1 MSKLLLNAK
10 LFDHFVP
17 MCKVFVLLEY
27 YLPFLIC
34 LKAESSMERPFHI
47 VISFS
52 KTFLVSPGKMSGV
65 TPRVHNVLCLHQ
77 SITPNSNHKTVKC
90 LPYFQPVKST
100 LHGSS
105 PDFYNS
111 VLR

>member
-1 MSKLLLNAK
+1 
-10 LFDHFVP
+10 
-17 MCKVFVLLEY
+17 
-27 YLPFLIC
+27 
-34 LKAESSMERPFHI
+34 MEQPFHI